1 MRALF
6 LVITS
11 LLLAGCGKKSA
22 CKSFEIA
29 ICDECDVGDRERDT
43 TCACLKDGKVSRA
56 QDYFEDANAA
66 EAWCDK
72 LKTENEKDHLSEDD
86 LDICE
91 GKLDLMDEY
100 GDDACSYFEYEPR
113 EDSSGGESSSD
124 EGDVSETGYYCEL
137 AEDCTGMSFEG
148 ISEAECAEILEQYC

>member
-6 LVITS
+6 LVFTS
-11 LLLAGCGKKSA
+11 LLFAGCGKKSA

-29 ICDECDVGDRERDT
+29 ICDACEVTDRERDT
-43 TCACLKDGKVSRA
+43 TCACLKDDEVNRA
-56 QDYFEDANAA
+56 REYFDDANAA

-86 LDICE
+86 LAICD

-100 GDDACSYFEYEPR
+100 GDDACSYFGYEPR
-113 EDSSGGESSSD
+113 ADSGGE
-124 EGDVSETGYYCEL
+124 GGLSETGYYCEL
-137 AEDCTGMSFEG
+137 LEDCLEMSYDG
-148 ISEAECAEILEQYC
+148 YSETECAELLDYYRSQEIC